1 MALLCKIALLSILT
15 RIFTPFKSK
24 VIFIYSFL
32 GCLCVY
38 YVIALVIK
46 IRMCDPV
53 PGYWDLSIDAQCL
66 DQRAALVADSVISV
80 VSDLIILILPLP
92 MTWSLQM
99 SRNKKLRVTGM
110 LSAGGLA
117 TAFSIYR
124 LVLVIKEGDSLDQ
137 TMVFTG
143 VILSGYVCSLFPGP
157 GENTNRAPL
166 QKRRRWCR
174 SHLRLS
180 PHAQHP
186 DVEATQGRLQLGTLL
201 QAGLVRAAEQGQGR
215 RQGYLLRRRLQTLP
229 GTQRVRLRP
238 EPSHLVRR
246 RRLNRFRRPRRYP
259 QNGGRVAD
267 GGGHARPLATTQWS
281 SIKSVMHGVRE
292 DYTHF
297 DLFFFYF
304 NCLF

>member
-1 MALLCKIALLSILT
+1 M
-15 RIFTPFKSK
+15 
-24 VIFIYSFL
+24 
-32 GCLCVY
+32 
-38 YVIALVIK
+38 
-46 IRMCDPV
+46 
-53 PGYWDLSIDAQCL
+53 
-66 DQRAALVADSVISV
+66 ADSVISV
-80 VSDLIILILPLP
+80 VSDLIILVLPLP

-137 TMVFTG
+137 TMVFTC
-143 VILSGYVCSLFPGP
+143 VILSGYVSHSSLI
-157 GENTNRAPL
+157 RAKIL
-166 QKRRRWCR
+166 IGLIQKRRRWRR

-186 DVEATQGRLQLGTLL
+186 DVEATQGRLQLGALL

-215 RQGYLLRRRLQTLP
+215 WQGYLLCRRLQTLP
-229 GTQRVRLRP
+229 GTQRIRLRP

-246 RRLNRFRRPRRYP
+246 RRLDRVCRSRRYP
-259 QNGGRVAD
+259 QDGGRVAD
-267 GGGHARPLATTQWS
+267 GGGHARPVATTQWP

-297 DLFFFYF
+297 DHFFLFYLSFSNPTLYQSATSWYVHCQSFFVLVCSDCPF
-304 NCLF
+304 WQGLGRQGPICSANR